1 MAGERKQKVLSKTA
15 AMATITNTEKKRYPK
30 LPAPA
35 KARVDPAVAPDSGSL
50 KAQVF
55 LLQLFQEIFM

>member
-1 MAGERKQKVLSKTA
+1 
-15 AMATITNTEKKRYPK
+15 MATITNTEKERYPK

-35 KARVDPAVAPDSGSL
+35 KARLIPVVDPDSGFL

-55 LLQLFQEIFM
+55 LL

>member
-1 MAGERKQKVLSKTA
+1 MEGERKQKVLSKAA
-15 AMATITNTEKKRYPK
+15 AMATMANTEKERYPK

-35 KARVDPAVAPDSGSL
+35 KASVDPVVDPDSGFL

-55 LLQLFQEIFM
+55 LLQVF